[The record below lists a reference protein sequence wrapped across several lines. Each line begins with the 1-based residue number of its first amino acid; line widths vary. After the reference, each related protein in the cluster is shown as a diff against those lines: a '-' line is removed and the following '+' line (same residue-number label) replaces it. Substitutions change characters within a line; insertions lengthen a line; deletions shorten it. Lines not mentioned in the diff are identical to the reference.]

1 MLGQAALAGQIMDD
15 FPGQLARRGMGVL
28 PAVHGG
34 DGDSDLVRKL
44 FLRESELLPKATDH
58 GSLLWA
64 HCLSSPSGRC
74 FSPRRK
80 VQPACHE
87 RAFGARRGC
96 GRQRSMFRGSMG
108 ALRLTVAGAVS
119 ALALEPCSA

>member
-44 FLRESELLPKATDH
+44 FLRESELLPKATDD

-64 HCLSSPSGRC
+64 HCLSSPSGRG

-80 VQPACHE
+80 MQPACHE
-87 RAFGARRGC
+87 RAFAARRRC
-96 GRQRSMFRGSMG
+96 TRHTSMLQWCMG
-108 ALRLTVAGAVS
+108 A
-119 ALALEPCSA
+119 